1 MPDVPDSDFGCAVH
15 AMPLPLPS
23 FIRALAT
30 RSQAR
35 HVLWLCAQELS
46 VMHSVKRISYCACN
60 PESSQFA
67 FLARPPQTPS
77 NLQFCH
83 AFTAHSARQ
92 VRSPLLSYPDS
103 DPPNSEHTRRRQALH

>member
-1 MPDVPDSDFGCAVH
+1 MR
-15 AMPLPLPS
+15 LPS
-23 FIRALAT
+23 FIGVHAFIGA
-30 RSQAR
+30 
-35 HVLWLCAQELS
+35 CAQELS

-83 AFTAHSARQ
+83 AFAAHSARQ
-92 VRSPLLSYPDS
+92 VRSPFSLLITS
-103 DPPNSEHTRRRQALH
+103 